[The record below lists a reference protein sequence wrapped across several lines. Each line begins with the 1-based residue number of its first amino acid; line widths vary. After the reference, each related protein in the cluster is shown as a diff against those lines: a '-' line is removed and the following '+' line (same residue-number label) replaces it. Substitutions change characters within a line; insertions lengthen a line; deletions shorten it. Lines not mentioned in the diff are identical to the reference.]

1 MTEITDEKPKI
12 SETIRNVII
21 EATDHALIQL
31 YDRFNFNSYA
41 YIIDNELAML
51 YPDVDKKSNVY
62 YHNIIP
68 TGFVVLR
75 RTEVKKFVIITVTLD
90 EHRNFGDPIELIKPR
105 LKERQ
110 GENVPK

>member
-1 MTEITDEKPKI
+1 MNKSNKNKPKI

-31 YDRFNFNSYA
+31 YDRFSFNSYVH
-41 YIIDNELAML
+41 IIDSEIVML
-51 YPDVDKKSNVY
+51 YPDVDNKSNVF

-75 RTEVKKFVIITVTLD
+75 RTEDKKFVVITVTLD
-90 EHRNFGDPIELIKPR
+90 EHRNFGEPIKLIKPKLR
-105 LKERQ
+105 ERQ
-110 GENVPK
+110 GESK